1 MTPLSKTNRSQ
12 RLNRFAIAL
21 LLAMVPMINSCAA
34 TRWGGGTGIVIEA
47 ETKQPMAGVHIV
59 LYLSSSSPSAFPFGN
74 SAQGC
79 GPDFYAV
86 SDAQGKFTIPE
97 DALDQPRRFSFTRTE
112 NLFHAMA
119 YKAGYTDA
127 REVEGVSSTG
137 EGDVKTGPLKVTF
150 EMAKEG
156 RTLFAR
162 KEWLSQLTMAG
173 CRCGDLHTAMLQE
186 IKEIEPL
193 ADREEAVRKRGGKP
207 LGPGEFTLPRG
218 SPYPRRT
225 CP

>member
-1 MTPLSKTNRSQ
+1 
-12 RLNRFAIAL
+12 
-21 LLAMVPMINSCAA
+21 MINSCAA
-34 TRWGGGTGIVIEA
+34 TRWGGGSGVVIDA

-59 LYLSSSSPSAFPFGN
+59 LYITSSSPSAFPFGN

-112 NLFHAMA
+112 NLFHAIA

-127 REVEGVSSTG
+127 RAVEGVSSTG

-150 EMAKEG
+150 EMAKESRTLYDRALWLVG
-156 RTLFAR
+156 RTTAGCGCNDMHR
-162 KEWLSQLTMAG
+162 TMAKE
-173 CRCGDLHTAMLQE
+173 L
-186 IKEIEPL
+186 KEISGRAE
-193 ADREEAVRKRGGKP
+193 REEAARRNQPFIVGRG
-207 LGPGEFTLPRG
+207 LLPQRVCEG
-218 SPYPRRT
+218 N
-225 CP
+225 